1 MTPNYRRETEETTVY
16 GPPSQPPQQTS
27 LSGPHQVA
35 AQGLAQKLSID
46 PKLAFATVAVDF
58 MLHSADV
65 LSAGLLIPFS
75 IAAGIVL
82 TVIASRAQM
91 KWSGDDYETACLK
104 GFIIGLLTAIPSP
117 LPYVLFVPAGILGW
131 LRNRGK

>member
-16 GPPSQPPQQTS
+16 GPPSQPPQQDS
-27 LSGPHQVA
+27 LGGPHQVA
-35 AQGLAQKLSID
+35 VRGLAQKLSID
-46 PKLAFATVAVDF
+46 PRIAFATVAVDF
-58 MLHSADV
+58 GLHSADV
-65 LSAGLLIPFS
+65 VTAGLLLPFS
-75 IAAGIVL
+75 IAAGIAL
-82 TVIASRAQM
+82 TVIASRSQM

-131 LRNRGK
+131 FHNRRK